1 MAAGEDAD
9 ITIGTEFLS
18 GQRGKFNL
26 QSMIGFSGD
35 VIKKQFLAQGAAS
48 AKRTTGVTNKLSIC
62 LVHIKM
68 AESQGFE
75 PWVPVRIQRF
85 SRPSRSTAPATLHFI
100 VFGFGKNP

>member
-18 GQRGKFNL
+18 GQRGKFRL
-26 QSMIGFSGD
+26 QSIIGFSGN
-35 VIKKQFLAQGAAS
+35 VIKKQFLAQGASS
-48 AKRTTGVTNKLSIC
+48 AKRTTRVTNKLSIC

-100 VFGFGKNP
+100 VFGFGKKP